1 MAAHTNDVGSGAGRR
16 SCRYSAL
23 LQLCCISVAG
33 NLFAGTS
40 VQILTPEEVL
50 SLLAF
55 LGQKYQFWHLRAP
68 GAVVALMSA
77 GALAHGGAA
86 ADGETCVDLALKG
99 KHGSIL
105 VHMLQVC

>member
-1 MAAHTNDVGSGAGRR
+1 MHLYCGLL
-16 SCRYSAL
+16 AL
-23 LQLCCISVAG
+23 LVR
-33 NLFAGTS
+33 
-40 VQILTPEEVL
+40 
-50 SLLAF
+50 
-55 LGQKYQFWHLRAP
+55 KYQFWHLRAP

-105 VHMLQVC
+105 VHMLQVLNLYATNEASAN